1 MLSCGSR
8 PNLLG
13 LIFSAKRV
21 IAAAPISL
29 GEVLKDI
36 QQTILNS
43 GKAASLERDRR
54 VMQFYDQ
61 LVEIE
66 QRLIP
71 TGLHVFGRASELRE
85 KADLLRMVASFD
97 RPEHGARAL
106 PGLVAEAL
114 GVHGYD
120 ELLRETP
127 ISEMLEVI
135 DGIVWEGVK
144 RFCEGGPNAAAD
156 WLKSKAGVATENSL
170 PTFLLLARISEQL
183 DSNHEL
189 ESLMRALRGE
199 YIEPGPGADIV
210 QNPLV
215 LPTGRNTHAINPY
228 SVPSQLAFAR
238 ARHTADALLQRY
250 RDEHGRYPRAL
261 ALVLWGLDNIKTQGE
276 GAAQAL
282 WLLGVRPVRDALNRA
297 TEIEVIPLDELKR
310 PRIDVVMTVSGIF
323 RDLFA
328 PTMGLLDKA
337 VRRVALLD
345 EPVDMNFV
353 RRNVSEKVDADGSDF
368 DDAVTRVFS
377 NAPGNYGT
385 NVNFM
390 VMDSQWESANTLGD
404 LFVTRKCFAYTRDS
418 KGRTVEGRE
427 ARHLMDGALSRVE
440 ATYQNI
446 DSFEVGIT
454 DVDHYFEYLGGI
466 SQAVETRA
474 KSRPAI
480 YLSDSL
486 SPQTKIRS
494 LEEAVRL
501 ETRAKTLNPKWY
513 EGMLKHGFRGVA
525 EIENHVAN
533 TFGWSAT
540 ADAVDPWIY
549 TEIARTF
556 LFDEEMFKR
565 LCDLNPHSANSLTKR
580 LLEAHNR
587 GYWNPDEEI
596 LENIRDL
603 VENLRHQLGE
613 LN

>member
-1 MLSCGSR
+1 MPDNNKESGVT
-8 PNLLG
+8 
-13 LIFSAKRV
+13 SAEHD
-21 IAAAPISL
+21 A
-29 GEVLKDI
+29 
-36 QQTILNS
+36 
-43 GKAASLERDRR
+43 R
-54 VMQFYDQ
+54 VMALYQQ
-61 LVEIE
+61 LLEIE

-71 TGLHVFGRASELRE
+71 TGLHVFGRASELSE

-97 RPEHGARAL
+97 RPELGARAL

-114 GVHGYD
+114 GVDSYD
-120 ELLRETP
+120 ALLHET
-127 ISEMLEVI
+127 SANETRDLV
-135 DGIVWEGVK
+135 DGIVSEAV
-144 RFCEGGPNAAAD
+144 RQFCERGADAAVK
-156 WLKSKAGVATENSL
+156 WLNSRASVDVENSL
-170 PTFLLLARISEQL
+170 PTFLLLDKIAEQL
-183 DSNHEL
+183 DSNHEI

-199 YIEPGPGADIV
+199 YVEPGPGADII

-228 SVPSQLAFAR
+228 SVPSQMAFAR
-238 ARHTADALLQRY
+238 AQRSADALLERY
-250 RDEHGRYPRAL
+250 VLEHGRYPRAM

-276 GAAQAL
+276 GVAQAL
-282 WLLGVRPVRDALNRA
+282 HLLGVRPLRDALNRV
-297 TEIEVIPLDELKR
+297 TEVEVIPLVELNR
-310 PRIDVVMTVSGIF
+310 PRMDVVMTLSGIF

-328 PTMGLLDKA
+328 PTMALLDKA
-337 VRRVALLD
+337 VRRVATLD
-345 EPVDMNFV
+345 EPLDMNYV
-353 RRNVSEKVDADGSDF
+353 RWSILEKTDVDGTEF

-390 VMDSQWESANTLGD
+390 VMQSQWEAADTLGD

-418 KGRTVEGRE
+418 KGRTIEGRE
-427 ARHLMDGALSRVE
+427 APHLMDQALSRVE

-466 SQAVETRA
+466 SRAVEKRA
-474 KSRPAI
+474 QARPAI

-494 LEEAVRL
+494 LEETIRL

-525 EIENHVAN
+525 EIENHVSN

-549 TEIARTF
+549 TDIAKTF
-556 LFDEEMFKR
+556 LLDLTMFNR
-565 LCDLNPHSANSLTKR
+565 LQELNPHSLRSLIKR
-580 LLEAHNR
+580 LLEAHDR

-596 LENIRDL
+596 LER
-603 VENLRHQLGE
+603 LRE
-613 LN
+613 LMT